1 MLKLPTMR
9 MYTFFIIYCFFLIIH
24 EVRSVPLASFAKF
37 GKFSSTYPVL
47 KTDPPKAKLYKI
59 VIDPGHGGKDAGC
72 SGRNSREKDIVLAI
86 GNKIKEIAN
95 QKYPKL
101 EIIMTRDRDE
111 FIPLHERASIANKNK
126 ADLFVSLHCN
136 SIGGRSH
143 VHGSET
149 YVLGLHRADDNLR
162 VAKRENS
169 AILYESDYKAKYDGF
184 DPSSAE
190 GHILLSMFQNAHLEQ
205 SINLAHLIENQLTD
219 HAHRHSRG
227 VKQAGFLVLRET
239 TMPAVLVETG
249 FLTHKKE
256 EDFLRDAKG
265 QRKVAEA
272 IIMAIEE
279 YAVLPELSSSE
290 KQNSSLPKFA
300 IQVAATSSPIDQNH
314 PLYQKVSHLHEWVV
328 SSGMY
333 KYIIPA
339 GANRRD
345 AQDVK
350 RQLKSQGLRDIFIIP
365 WPDEKIGSPDYSGTK

>member
-1 MLKLPTMR
+1 MR
-9 MYTFFIIYCFFLIIH
+9 MYTFFIIYCFFLSIH
-24 EVRSVPLASFAKF
+24 EVRSVPLADIVKYGGQPSPPN
-37 GKFSSTYPVL
+37 TVL

-86 GNKIKEIAN
+86 GKKIKEIAN
-95 QKYPKL
+95 EKYPKL
-101 EIIMTRDRDE
+101 EIIMTRDTDE

-169 AILYESDYKAKYDGF
+169 AILYENDYKAKYDGF

-205 SINLAHLIENQLTD
+205 SINLAHLIENQLTS

-256 EDFLRDAKG
+256 EDFLRDIKG
-265 QRKVAEA
+265 QRKVAQA

-290 KQNSSLPKFA
+290 IKTSELPKFA
-300 IQVAATSSPIDQNH
+300 VQIAATSSPMNPNH
-314 PLYQKVSHLHEWVV
+314 PLNKKIANLQEWVV
-328 SSGMY
+328 SSNSY

-339 GANRRD
+339 GANRRE
-345 AQDVK
+345 AENVK
-350 RQLKSQGLRDIFIIP
+350 KQLKSHGLTDIFIIP
-365 WPDEKIGSPDYSGTK
+365 WPTEKIGSPDYSGTK